1 MSTLSKW
8 LQPPPKDSIEQQY
21 QELANLLRTKERALE
36 TTSHDLKVKT
46 AAMQILEQ
54 KVMSSESTVTSVQRE
69 LSARTDQLKALETEL
84 AARSNRVTALE
95 AEGDVVRQRMTD
107 LNLIIS
113 DQAEELRGAQ
123 QARHAAE
130 QAQEV
135 LKEEIRVL
143 RDHITQLNEGLTDRN
158 YLRTQLEKMGAAQ
171 DRVHRLEIEFS
182 DREAAHRATIQ
193 QLEKSIAERDQRIHQ
208 FDANTAAQVDEL
220 REARQAC
227 HAAEQAQEVLKEEI
241 RVLRDHIT
249 QLNEGL
255 ADRDRLRAQVAKLD
269 STQDR
274 MHQLEVELGDREA
287 AHRATIQQL
296 EKSIAERDQRIHQF
310 DANTAAQVDELRE
323 ARQACHA
330 AEQAQEVLKEEIR
343 VLRDH
348 ITQLNEG
355 LADRDRLRAQV
366 AKLDST
372 QDRVHQLEVELSD
385 REAAHRATIQQLEK
399 SIAERDKRISKIDT
413 NAAAQAEELR
423 EAQQARHVTEQTH
436 EVLKEEIRVLRDH
449 IAQLNEGL
457 AERDQRITNIDA
469 SAAAQAEELREAQQ
483 ARHVTEQTHEVLKE
497 EIRVLRDHIT
507 QLNEGLTERDR
518 LRAQLEKFESVQDRI
533 HQLEVEL
540 SDREAAHRGM
550 LQQLEKSIAERDKR
564 IHEFD
569 ATAAAQADEV
579 REAQQTCHAA
589 EQAQGVLKE
598 EIRVLR
604 EHITQLNEGLAD
616 HERLRTQVA
625 KLDSIQ
631 DRVHQ
636 LEVELSDREAA
647 HRGTIQ
653 QLERA
658 IAERDKRIEKLV
670 PVNHLLREKE
680 LEIKEWEK
688 KLSRTVREH
697 EEHLTKLQE
706 HGAAQDQL
714 REQHQLAEHQLR
726 EEQRL
731 AKHQLHERDEQIAR
745 LQRQLQDLET
755 VRQNLTADVQ
765 RIPEKDEQITR
776 LRKRL
781 RDMQAELRAEASAS
795 AKGSNDLKAA
805 SPAKVAPSAQ
815 PTSSTATTPTSVGP
829 TQVSQNS
836 TRQDSTAKLD
846 KSGVASRVKAEPVTK
861 TATGP
866 KPTPETKAAPYKTV
880 SGPTVAPASVVIS
893 RQGRPNGTGQDSHAE
908 QPKSGTT
915 PNTKAEPINKAVL
928 SAKQSPDA
936 KAAVPTKPAASAK
949 ATPAAAV
956 SSQAL
961 PNGAGKTLPV
971 PHPKSGNGKD
981 VQKDDLQKINGIG
994 PVFAQ
999 TLNKL
1004 GTYTF
1009 IQIARWK
1016 PEDIKKIS
1024 KKLDTDP
1031 ERIKRENWIADAKKQ
1046 HFRKYGEKL

>member
-8 LQPPPKDSIEQQY
+8 LQPPSKDSIEQQY

-69 LSARTDQLKALETEL
+69 LSARTEQIKALETEL

-130 QAQEV
+130 QAQDV

-208 FDANTAAQVDEL
+208 FDAATATQVDEL
-220 REARQAC
+220 RDARQAC
-227 HAAEQAQEVLKEEI
+227 HAAEQAQ
-241 RVLRDHIT
+241 D
-249 QLNEGL
+249 
-255 ADRDRLRAQVAKLD
+255 
-269 STQDR
+269 
-274 MHQLEVELGDREA
+274 
-287 AHRATIQQL
+287 
-296 EKSIAERDQRIHQF
+296 
-310 DANTAAQVDELRE
+310 
-323 ARQACHA
+323 
-330 AEQAQEVLKEEIR
+330 VLKEEIR

-413 NAAAQAEELR
+413 TAAAQAEELR
-423 EAQQARHVTEQTH
+423 EAQQARHAIERTQEALNEEIRILRDRIAQLDTDLADREQRITNFEAGVAEQAEGLREADQARH
-436 EVLKEEIRVLRDH
+436 AAEQSQTVLKEEIRVLRDH

-457 AERDQRITNIDA
+457 AERDRLRSQIKKLDA
-469 SAAAQAEELREAQQ
+469 M
-483 ARHVTEQTHEVLKE
+483 
-497 EIRVLRDHIT
+497 
-507 QLNEGLTERDR
+507 RDR
-518 LRAQLEKFESVQDRI
+518 V

-540 SDREAAHRGM
+540 SDREAAHRSTI
-550 LQQLEKSIAERDKR
+550 QQLEKSIAERDER
-564 IHEFD
+564 MTNFD
-569 ATAAAQADEV
+569 TCAAEQAEKL
-579 REAQQTCHAA
+579 READQARHAA

-604 EHITQLNEGLAD
+604 DHIAQLGEGLAD
-616 HERLRTQVA
+616 HDRLRAQIE
-625 KLDSIQ
+625 KLGATQ

-653 QLERA
+653 QLERTL
-658 IAERDKRIEKLV
+658 AERGRKIEKLV

-680 LEIKEWEK
+680 SEIKEWEK
-688 KLSRTVREH
+688 KLTRTVREH
-697 EEHLTKLQE
+697 EGQVTKLQE
-706 HGAAQDQL
+706 QCAAQDQL

-731 AKHQLHERDEQIAR
+731 AKHQLHERDEQIVR
-745 LQRQLQDLET
+745 LQQQLQDLDT

-776 LRKRL
+776 LRKRP
-781 RDMQAELRAEASAS
+781 REMQAELRAEASAS
-795 AKGSNDLKAA
+795 AKGSSDLKVTPLTNVA
-805 SPAKVAPSAQ
+805 SGAQ
-815 PTSSTATTPTSVGP
+815 PTSSTTTTPTSAGPRP
-829 TQVSQNS
+829 TQGSQDS
-836 TRQDSTAKLD
+836 TRQDFQAKLD
-846 KSGVASRVKAEPVTK
+846 KSGVASKIKTEPVTK
-861 TATGP
+861 TATSP
-866 KPTPETKAAPYKTV
+866 KPALESKASPNKTA
-880 SGPTVAPASVVIS
+880 SGTTVASGAVNS

-908 QPKSGTT
+908 RPKSGAT
-915 PNTKAEPINKAVL
+915 PGTKAEPINKDVL
-928 SAKQSPDA
+928 RTKQSPDA
-936 KAAVPTKPAASAK
+936 KAALPSKPVASAK
-949 ATPAAAV
+949 TAPPSAAP
-956 SSQAL
+956 SQTVQ
-961 PNGAGKTLPV
+961 NGAGKESHV
-971 PHPKSGNGKD
+971 AHAKSGNGKA
-981 VQKDDLQKINGIG
+981 VQKDDLQQINGIG

-1016 PEDIKKIS
+1016 PDDIKKIS

-1046 HFRKYGEKL
+1046 HFRKYGEKI

>member
-8 LQPPPKDSIEQQY
+8 LQPPPKDSLEQQY
-21 QELANLLRTKERALE
+21 QELVNLLRTKERALE

-54 KVMSSESTVTSVQRE
+54 KVMSSESTVTTVQRE
-69 LSARTDQLKALETEL
+69 LNARTEQMKALEAEL
-84 AARSNRVTALE
+84 AARSSRVTAME
-95 AEGDVVRQRMTD
+95 AEADVVRQRMTD

-130 QAQEV
+130 QAQDV

-182 DREAAHRATIQ
+182 DREAAHRAALQ
-193 QLEKSIAERDQRIHQ
+193 QLERALAERDQRLSKV
-208 FDANTAAQVDEL
+208 DANTAAQADQL
-220 REARQAC
+220 WEAQQAS

-241 RVLRDHIT
+241 RVLREHIA

-274 MHQLEVELGDREA
+274 VHQLEVELGDREA
-287 AHRATIQQL
+287 AHRTIIQQL
-296 EKSIAERDQRIHQF
+296 ERSIAERDQRIHEF
-310 DANTAAQVDELRE
+310 DATAAAQVDELRD

-343 VLRDH
+343 VLREH
-348 ITQLNEG
+348 IVQLSEG

-385 REAAHRATIQQLEK
+385 REAAHRATIQQLER
-399 SIAERDKRISKIDT
+399 SIAERDRRISKVDT
-413 NAAAQAEELR
+413 NAAAQMDELR
-423 EAQQARHVTEQTH
+423 ASQQACHAAEQAQ

-449 IAQLNEGL
+449 VTQLNEGL

-469 SAAAQAEELREAQQ
+469 SAAAQAEELREANQ
-483 ARHVTEQTHEVLKE
+483 ARHTVEQTQEVLKE

-507 QLNEGLTERDR
+507 QLNEGLAERDR
-518 LRAQLEKFESVQDRI
+518 LRTQMKKLESVQGRV

-540 SDREAAHRGM
+540 SDREAAHRGTI
-550 LQQLEKSIAERDKR
+550 QQLEGSIAERDQRLSKV
-564 IHEFD
+564 D
-569 ATAAAQADEV
+569 ANAAAQAEEL
-579 REAQQTCHAA
+579 REANQARHTVEQTQ
-589 EQAQGVLKE
+589 EVLKE

-604 EHITQLNEGLAD
+604 DHITQLNEGLAD
-616 HERLRTQVA
+616 HDRLRTQIE
-625 KLDSIQ
+625 KLDSTQ

-653 QLERA
+653 QLERSL
-658 IAERDKRIEKLV
+658 AERDRKIEKLV

-680 LEIKEWEK
+680 SEVKEWEK
-688 KLSRTVREH
+688 KLTRTVRDH
-697 EEHLTKLQE
+697 EGQVSKLQKQCD
-706 HGAAQDQL
+706 AQDQL
-714 REQHQLAEHQLR
+714 REQHRLAER
-726 EEQRL
+726 
-731 AKHQLHERDEQIAR
+731 QLHERDEQIER
-745 LQRQLQDLET
+745 LQHQLHDLET
-755 VRQNLTADVQ
+755 VRQNLTVDVQ
-765 RIPEKDEQITR
+765 RIPEKDEQITH

-781 RDMQAELRAEASAS
+781 REMQAELRAGAAAST
-795 AKGSNDLKAA
+795 KGSTVAKTHPGAKAA
-805 SPAKVAPSAQ
+805 SSSAK
-815 PTSSTATTPTSVGP
+815 PTADSKATTATV
-829 TQVSQNS
+829 VSS
-836 TRQDSTAKLD
+836 QD
-846 KSGVASRVKAEPVTK
+846 
-861 TATGP
+861 
-866 KPTPETKAAPYKTV
+866 
-880 SGPTVAPASVVIS
+880 
-893 RQGRPNGTGQDSHAE
+893 RPNGAE
-908 QPKSGTT
+908 QNSQGEQAKSNAAL
-915 PNTKAEPINKAVL
+915 NTNVDPIA
-928 SAKQSPDA
+928 Q
-936 KAAVPTKPAASAK
+936 AVPSAK
-949 ATPAAAV
+949 ATPSAKASSTKTAPSAKTAPAAAR
-956 SSQAL
+956 QGRQ
-961 PNGAGKTLPV
+961 NGAGGNSHGV
-971 PHPKSGNGKD
+971 QAKSGNGKED
-981 VQKDDLQKINGIG
+981 QQDDLQKITGIG

-1024 KKLDTDP
+1024 KKLETDP

-1046 HFRKYGEKL
+1046 HYKKYGERL